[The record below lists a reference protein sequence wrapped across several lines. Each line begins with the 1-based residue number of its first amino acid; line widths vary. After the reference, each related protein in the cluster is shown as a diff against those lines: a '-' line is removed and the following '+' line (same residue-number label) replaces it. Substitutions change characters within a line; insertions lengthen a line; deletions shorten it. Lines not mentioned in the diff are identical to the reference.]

1 MTAKGKGD
9 IGQTKSCATSS
20 GLSCGNLRRPDNGL
34 VELVWQNGQI
44 TTQGQSNRNRNAQ
57 DGKASDNL
65 REQKCGVRDCIF
77 QDFDLSSESCDLE
90 LDQGAD
96 LVPWF
101 NDPIVEPVPLKN
113 DYSSSFLHEFSAV
126 MANEQS
132 LVNNL
137 VLVDKQNNFDQ
148 ITENTHANFLPDYE
162 SLLEGSVFKVNSGP
176 AQISIAKTLAD
187 SSLVQLQH
195 TTPGSGICDISSN
208 KASNG
213 QNFVGG
219 NGSRTKLQRP
229 ESGQPCRASG
239 FFNFSHFSRP
249 AAPKRAAH
257 FCTVEPVEPANSERL
272 GNDSQLCTTTTSS
285 KQTESTLVDLISV
298 SLQQEAASHNQPSM
312 EKKNAITEC
321 SPPKPTNWHLSAD
334 LSRAMDPN
342 KITKNVHVTNPVHGE
357 AVGHVVTDGEKT
369 LELVVATSSVG
380 LGPSTERASNDPRRV
395 AKRKCPE
402 TGDCEG
408 RSEEI
413 KEESMGVKRAPPAH
427 AGANRTRAAEVHNLS
442 ERKRRYRINEKM
454 RTLQELI
461 PNCTKVD
468 KASMLDEAVEYL
480 KTLQLQVQ
488 MMAMGSG
495 MFMPPMMLPGGF
507 PCMHGTPMP
516 PFSHMA
522 AGMGMGFG
530 MNMFDMNGGIIPV
543 QPVQSVHYPVPGSSL
558 PGSAGFHGMAGSG
571 LAAFGHSGQHLPMA
585 FPSRSLL
592 QVPGGTPSR
601 LPIEANVSRMIG
613 SSHPSHLAA
622 SMRPKELLPKNVS
635 QVIRDI
641 DESVPGNK

>member
-1 MTAKGKGD
+1 MPLSEFFRITAKEKD
-9 IGQTKSCATSS
+9 DVGQAKSCATSS

-34 VELVWQNGQI
+34 VELVWQNGQ
-44 TTQGQSNRNRNAQ
+44 SNGNRKAQ
-57 DGKASDNL
+57 DGKASDNP
-65 REQKCGVRDCIF
+65 REQKFGVRDSIF
-77 QDFDLSSESCDLE
+77 QDFNWSSESCDLE

-101 NDPIVEPVPLKN
+101 KDPIVEPAPVKN
-113 DYSSSFLHEFSAV
+113 HYSSSFVHEFSAV

-132 LVNNL
+132 LVNNP
-137 VLVDKQNNFDQ
+137 VLLDKKINFDQ
-148 ITENTHANFLPDYE
+148 ITGNTHANFLPNYE
-162 SLLEGSVFKVNSGP
+162 SLLEGSVFKVNSG
-176 AQISIAKTLAD
+176 SD
-187 SSLVQLQH
+187 
-195 TTPGSGICDISSN
+195 

-213 QNFVGG
+213 QKLVGG
-219 NGSRTKLQRP
+219 DGSNTKLRRP
-229 ESGQPCRASG
+229 EAGQPFRASG

-249 AAPKRAAH
+249 GAPKRAAH
-257 FCTVEPVEPANSERL
+257 FCTVEPVEANSERL
-272 GNDSQLCTTTTSS
+272 GNDSQLCTTTICS
-285 KQTESTLVDLISV
+285 KQPESTLLNLSSV

-312 EKKNAITEC
+312 EKKNTITKC

-334 LSRAMDPN
+334 PSRAMNPN
-342 KITKNVHVTNPVHGE
+342 KITKNDDVTNPVHGE

-380 LGPSTERASNDPRRV
+380 SGHSTERASNDPRRV
-395 AKRKCPE
+395 VKRKFPE

-413 KEESMGVKRAPPAH
+413 EEESVGVKRAPPAH
-427 AGANRTRAAEVHNLS
+427 TGAKRTRAAEVHNLS
-442 ERKRRYRINEKM
+442 ERKRRDRINEKM

-461 PNCTKVD
+461 PNCNKVD

-488 MMAMGSG
+488 CKVGPQDVCGIVSVVAGVSFILMMAMGSG
-495 MFMPPMMLPGGF
+495 MFMLPIMLPGGF
-507 PCMHGTPMP
+507 PRMHGAPMP

-543 QPVQSVHYPVPGSSL
+543 RPVQGVHYPAQVPGPSL
-558 PGSAGFHGMAGSG
+558 PGSAGFHGMAGSS
-571 LAAFGHSGQHLPMA
+571 LPAFGHPGQQLPMA

-592 QVPGGTPSR
+592 QIPGGTPFR
-601 LPIEANVSRMIG
+601 LPIEANVS
-613 SSHPSHLAA
+613 HLATPM
-622 SMRPKELLPKNVS
+622 SPKELLPKNDS
-635 QVIRDI
+635 QVMPKK
-641 DESVPGNK
+641 ESQMLMNQVLARCT